1 MLELRNICR
10 NISSPW
16 PSQIEI
22 LQGKGIT
29 GNTQQILK
37 NINLR
42 INEGEF
48 FSLLGP
54 SGCGKTS
61 LLKIIS
67 GIDLPTSGDVL
78 LKTPHETELRL
89 INSIPSQQRPF
100 HMVFQKHAL
109 FPHLNV
115 FDNVAFGLRMKKT
128 PKPEIDFRVREILKL
143 VDLGGFED
151 RQPESLSGGQSQ
163 RVALARAVVNRPQIL
178 LLDEPLSALDQKLR
192 IQMQAELRRL
202 QRQLKMTF
210 IYVTHD
216 QEEAMSLSDRI
227 GIMDHG
233 ELIEVATPSEL
244 YQNPR
249 SIFAAEFIG
258 QTGKLKGKITDVRG
272 QTVAAQ
278 VEFNGKHF
286 EVKGFLTEDNRP
298 IEKSLIGG
306 DVNIYIRPENVHRE
320 VNESSAMNCLQCLTF
335 ETQYRGGFFEHNAI
349 STDGLQNLRFRSHG
363 ELDRFNQMVFLSFS
377 QENTRFFLEHK

>member
-1 MLELRNICR
+1 MLELKNICR
-10 NISSPW
+10 NISSPRL
-16 PSQIEI
+16 SQIEI
-22 LQGKGIT
+22 LQGKGIA

-37 NINLR
+37 DINLR

-67 GIDLPTSGDVL
+67 GIDQASSG
-78 LKTPHETELRL
+78 ELRL
-89 INSIPSQQRPF
+89 KLPHEEEPRLINTLPSQQRPF

-115 FDNVAFGLRMKKT
+115 FDNVAFGLRMKKVSSSD
-128 PKPEIDFRVREILKL
+128 IAVRVKEILRL
-143 VDLGGFED
+143 VDLDGFE
-151 RQPESLSGGQSQ
+151 RRHPESLSGGQSQ

-272 QTVAAQ
+272 QTVTAQ

-286 EVKGFLTEDNRP
+286 EVKGFLTDGKRP

-306 DVNIYIRPENVHRE
+306 DVSIYIRPENVHRE

-363 ELDRFNQMVFLSFS
+363 ELDRSIQMVFLCFS
-377 QENTRFFLEHK
+377 PENTRFYLEHK